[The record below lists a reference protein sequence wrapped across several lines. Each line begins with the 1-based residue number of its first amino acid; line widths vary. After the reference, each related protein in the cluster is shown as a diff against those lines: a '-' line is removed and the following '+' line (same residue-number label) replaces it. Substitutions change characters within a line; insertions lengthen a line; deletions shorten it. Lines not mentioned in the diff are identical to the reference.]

1 MIDGKSTVDASGQI
15 CAQYGSMDHIDIG
28 RSAPVRKREEG
39 CLCFV
44 MFHTTFLVCGI
55 VEKSHQD
62 ELVRR
67 LNTNYL
73 GDTRYTF

>member
-1 MIDGKSTVDASGQI
+1 MDASGQI
-15 CAQYGSMDHIDIG
+15 CSQYGSMDHIDLG
-28 RSAPVRKREEG
+28 GSAPVRKREEV
-39 CLCFV
+39 CLCLFV
-44 MFHTTFLVCGI
+44 FHTTFLVFGV

-73 GDTRYTF
+73 GDIRYTF